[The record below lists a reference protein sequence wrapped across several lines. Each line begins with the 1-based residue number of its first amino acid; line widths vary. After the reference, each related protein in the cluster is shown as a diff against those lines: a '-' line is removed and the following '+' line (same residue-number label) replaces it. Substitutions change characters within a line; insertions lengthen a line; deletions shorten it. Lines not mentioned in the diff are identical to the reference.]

1 MVLLMPDE
9 NFLKVAEAASYVG
22 VSAQTLRRWDRDGTL
37 SAVRRPGSN
46 YRYYRQADLE
56 PFRLQYRR
64 AEEAAAS
71 GAESSVF
78 ATANADV
85 EANASLREPQREAH
99 RAVRE
104 HFSADRSPAIVQ
116 IPVGCGKTGIME
128 IGRAHV

>member
-1 MVLLMPDE
+1 MKISE
-9 NFLKVAEAASYVG
+9 SCEAASYVG

-71 GAESSVF
+71 GADSSVF

-85 EANASLREPQREAH
+85 EANASCGNA
-99 RAVRE
+99 A
-104 HFSADRSPAIVQ
+104 RSTPSGPGTFLGRQESAIVQ
-116 IPVGCGKTGIME
+116 IPVGAERPASWPHCFGIAKGE
-128 IGRAHV
+128 SW